1 MARRWPTRIR
11 RRRSSSRSAPEAE
24 SERRRRAARARADRR
39 STRTRRPTSK
49 AAIERVLDVQPEAP
63 RGAVDEGG
71 DGLRRG
77 PRPRNTRPPVA
88 EALKIHPTYGEI
100 HRIVGSITAHY
111 YRFDEA
117 VEHTRKAI
125 ALDRENIR
133 AVADLGAQLMRT
145 GDERNARRN
154 LETAFRIDHWDVH
167 DLQPARAARQPRAV
181 RHHQGRRHGD
191 PAGAGRIAGDEGT
204 TCRSWRASRST
215 RSASGGSSRRR
226 GRS

>member
-1 MARRWPTRIR
+1 MAY
-11 RRRSSSRSAPEAE
+11 
-24 SERRRRAARARADRR
+24 
-39 STRTRRPTSK
+39 
-49 AAIERVLDVQPEAP
+49 V
-63 RGAVDEGG
+63 EGR
-71 DGLRRG
+71 DQEYQQA
-77 PRPRNTRPPVA
+77 VA

-100 HRIVGSITAHY
+100 HRIVGEITAHY

-154 LETAFRIDHWDVH
+154 LETAFRVDQLGRA

-181 RHHQGRRHGD
+181 RHDQGRRHDHPARAGRV
-191 PAGAGRIAGDEGT
+191 AGA
-204 TCRSWRASRST
+204 
-215 RSASGGSSRRR
+215 
-226 GRS
+226 